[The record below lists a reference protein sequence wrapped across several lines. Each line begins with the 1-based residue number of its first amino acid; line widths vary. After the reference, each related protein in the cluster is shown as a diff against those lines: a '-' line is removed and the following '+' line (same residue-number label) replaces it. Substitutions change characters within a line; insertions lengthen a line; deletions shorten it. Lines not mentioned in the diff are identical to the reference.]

1 MKKIAVLLLLVVTL
15 AGCGKKESG
24 VFTVQND
31 SSHTVTFGIGQD
43 HKVEKYSVESGR
55 SKDIPWKQYILFYP
69 ISPTNIISHTQTNN
83 KAVIKDKAPIYDY
96 IIKNDVC
103 NNLNILDGIYKNGNI
118 SEDDRKFLLS
128 ENGSTVD
135 KIEMQ
140 IGETVIKC
148 FNELNTKDII
158 LLGKELTISS
168 AESASKK
175 EEKCRECNTEE
186 GRSFFYKIGTNS
198 DGKKEFIKEEILI
211 EIKSTST
218 NRYVYLSLY

>member
-1 MKKIAVLLLLVVTL
+1 M
-15 AGCGKKESG
+15 
-24 VFTVQND
+24 
-31 SSHTVTFGIGQD
+31 
-43 HKVEKYSVESGR
+43 
-55 SKDIPWKQYILFYP
+55 
-69 ISPTNIISHTQTNN
+69 
-83 KAVIKDKAPIYDY
+83 
-96 IIKNDVC
+96 
-103 NNLNILDGIYKNGNI
+103 
-118 SEDDRKFLLS
+118 S

-198 DGKKEFIKEEILI
+198 DGKKEFIKEEIVI

>member
-1 MKKIAVLLLLVVTL
+1 V
-15 AGCGKKESG
+15 
-24 VFTVQND
+24 
-31 SSHTVTFGIGQD
+31 
-43 HKVEKYSVESGR
+43 
-55 SKDIPWKQYILFYP
+55 PYILFYP

-168 AESASKK
+168 AESASGK

-198 DGKKEFIKEEILI
+198 DGKKEFTKEEILI